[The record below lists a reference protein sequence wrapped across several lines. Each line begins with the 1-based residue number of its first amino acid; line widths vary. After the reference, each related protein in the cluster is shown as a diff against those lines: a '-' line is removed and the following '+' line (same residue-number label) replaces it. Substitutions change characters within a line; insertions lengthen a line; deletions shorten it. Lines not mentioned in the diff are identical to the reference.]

1 MRWAEQSQRELTAH
15 SEGQVQ
21 TPRHLERP
29 LACRHAS
36 APLRRAPGAGHDGG
50 VSRCL
55 NNKLSV
61 TVTVTRHWHILD
73 WTGPDHSAPIA
84 LRACIM
90 MRRSRRRWRRPA
102 SGPTSG
108 QLAAAAVGLSQFGCH
123 KFLRREAAW
132 SHSGRT
138 RSCRRQVSL
147 RNRSFIL
154 TNMTLRCAE
163 TPCLG
168 HGVPPSPTNC
178 TSEYYRALLSC
189 FLFPSFARRLAFS
202 SSQGFRIIFASC
214 TNRTTRNLR
223 KK

>member
-1 MRWAEQSQRELTAH
+1 
-15 SEGQVQ
+15 
-21 TPRHLERP
+21 
-29 LACRHAS
+29 
-36 APLRRAPGAGHDGG
+36 
-50 VSRCL
+50 
-55 NNKLSV
+55 
-61 TVTVTRHWHILD
+61 
-73 WTGPDHSAPIA
+73 
-84 LRACIM
+84 M

-102 SGPTSG
+102 SRPTSG

-123 KFLRREAAW
+123 KFLRREDAW

-154 TNMTLRCAE
+154 TNMMLRCAE

-189 FLFPSFARRLAFS
+189 FLCPSFARRLAFS
-202 SSQGFRIIFASC
+202 SSQGFRIIFATSC
-214 TNRTTRNLR
+214 TKAYNAQFKKNDRSWKQRKEPTPLSSSGPSLLR
-223 KK
+223 DDQVLIWLSQK